1 MQTHL
6 LSPFSGFIFILKELS
21 KWESRSKPGMSFSF
35 WSPLGLAAEVCD
47 LVENYVGFHH
57 VSVFLQGVWHWM
69 CSFEAVALEYSL
81 DGSSCELPWSLLSP
95 LPTLCSSSSASPCSR
110 TTRHCCLMQ
119 MWPGP
124 SLKHLHILL
133 SHPHAPPPFLGGG
146 DSWQRIIGLVY

>member
-81 DGSSCELPWSLLSP
+81 DGSQLWASLVSP
-95 LPTLCSSSSASPCSR
+95 LPATHPLLQLLCLSLQPHHQALLLNADVTWTEFEAPTYTSVTPPRSPAFS
-110 TTRHCCLMQ
+110 
-119 MWPGP
+119 
-124 SLKHLHILL
+124 
-133 SHPHAPPPFLGGG
+133 GGRG
-146 DSWQRIIGLVY
+146 